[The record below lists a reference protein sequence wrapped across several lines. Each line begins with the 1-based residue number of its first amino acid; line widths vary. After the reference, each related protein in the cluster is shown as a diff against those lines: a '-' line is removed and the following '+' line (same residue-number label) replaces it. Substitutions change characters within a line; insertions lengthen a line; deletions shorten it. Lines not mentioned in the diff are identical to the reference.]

1 MRGYAEITDYMLYR
15 RVSERRWVNSV
26 VYVLKLVVVLV
37 YIPLLLLFLLLNIQ
51 LFAKVMKQVVVIMY
65 SIFLIMAAYTLL
77 NQNKKIGDG
86 EQVVID
92 LNYRHKIRDFR

>member
-1 MRGYAEITDYMLYR
+1 
-15 RVSERRWVNSV
+15 
-26 VYVLKLVVVLV
+26 
-37 YIPLLLLFLLLNIQ
+37 
-51 LFAKVMKQVVVIMY
+51 VMKQVVVIMY